1 MEAEVWQ
8 EDCGYEVIDGET
20 VMMSPRP
27 AVGHNR
33 IAGKIYHIFMNYLK
47 GRRCIPFVDGVDVHL
62 DEKNT
67 FVPDVMIVCNRDII
81 RPDGIYGAPDLVVE
95 VLSPSTMNN
104 DLGRK
109 KDVYERAGVKEYWIV
124 SPVEKAITVYRLQ
137 EGRFVLDYAYAVYPD
152 WDWARMTEEER
163 AQAQLSLKVSLY
175 DDFVIDIREI
185 FEDI

>member
-1 MEAEVWQ
+1 M
-8 EDCGYEVIDGET
+8 
-20 VMMSPRP
+20 
-27 AVGHNR
+27 
-33 IAGKIYHIFMNYLK
+33 
-47 GRRCIPFVDGVDVHL
+47 
-62 DEKNT
+62 
-67 FVPDVMIVCNRDII
+67 
-81 RPDGIYGAPDLVVE
+81 E

-137 EGRFVLDYAYAVYPD
+137 EGRFVLDHAYAVYPD